1 MATIDALRRQP
12 DSFDYSQSSQFQVT
26 LGNFPLAQYFCT
38 GVNLP
43 GVSIAGTPIPT
54 RLADI
59 AMVGDKMEFED
70 FTMTFIV
77 DEELKNY
84 QEIFDWM
91 VNIAFP
97 SDHAQF
103 KAQERVD
110 GVAPREDELALY
122 SDIMITVL
130 SNKNNPIVRATMK
143 DAWPNALSGL
153 DYSVAETDTV
163 YLTASASFSYSYF
176 EFVSA

>member
-12 DSFDYSQSSQFQVT
+12 NTFDYSQSSQFQVT

-43 GVSIAGTPIPT
+43 GISITGTPVPT

-59 AMVGDKMEFED
+59 AIVGDKMDFED

-77 DEELKNY
+77 DEKLENY

-97 SDHAQF
+97 SSHAQF

-110 GVAPREDELALY
+110 GITRTDDLVLY
-122 SDIMITVL
+122 SDIAVTVL
-130 SNKNNPIVRATMK
+130 SNKNNPVVRATLK

-153 DYSVAETDTV
+153 EYSVAETDAV
-163 YLTASASFSYSYF
+163 YLTASATFSYSYF
-176 EFVSA
+176 EFTPA

>member
-1 MATIDALRRQP
+1 MATIDSLRRQP
-12 DSFDYSQSSQFQVT
+12 DTFDYSQSSQFQVT

-43 GVSIAGTPIPT
+43 GVSIAGVPVPT

-77 DEELKNY
+77 DENLLNY

-91 VNIAFP
+91 VSIAFP
-97 SDHAQF
+97 ESHAQF
-103 KAQERVD
+103 KAQERAD
-110 GVAPREDELALY
+110 GVDLTGDRKLY
-122 SDIMITVL
+122 SDIALTVL
-130 SNKNNPIVRATMK
+130 SNKNNPVVRVSLK

-153 DYSVAETDTV
+153 EFSVQETDAV
-163 YLTASASFSYSYF
+163 YLTASATFSYSYF
-176 EFVSA
+176 DFTQA